1 MRFVAGKGAVAELLL
16 AWSRSGAVAGRG
28 AVTERHREDAGRG
41 AVAAEMLLA
50 GRCWQDAAGRGA
62 VTERHREEACQGAV
76 AAEMLLAGR
85 CWLGRYGGAVAGRG
99 IAAEHCPSVNE
110 IFYPFGC
117 HQFTFFLNF
126 AAVSAL
132 RPRQPFSPNRW
143 CASPNRGVNHSE
155 QMVRFSEQGGRFSP
169 GLGWTQCRDVLF
181 NF

>member
-28 AVTERHREDAGRG
+28 AVAERHREAAVGR
-41 AVAAEMLLA
+41 
-50 GRCWQDAAGRGA
+50 
-62 VTERHREEACQGAV
+62 
-76 AAEMLLAGR
+76 
-85 CWLGRYGGAVAGRG
+85 GRYGGAVAGRG

-132 RPRQPFSPNRW
+132 RP
-143 CASPNRGVNHSE
+143 
-155 QMVRFSEQGGRFSP
+155 
-169 GLGWTQCRDVLF
+169 
-181 NF
+181 